1 MHTFFLLHSNQEFLI
16 IAQNEDNTSSG
27 TRITSLQFDMS
38 SSILISGDQSGTV
51 SYSMTTRQFLLHV
64 FHALVVHNFFPSFQ
78 VRIIAFKKDSNDNIL
93 SFLHGTDLPI
103 FHQSSYYL
111 DTKLVSDS
119 SILQKSLRHNN
130 LNTLHLSIYNLA
142 QSVILVGTLN

>member
-1 MHTFFLLHSNQEFLI
+1 MFMHTFFLLHSNQEFLI

-64 FHALVVHNFFPSFQ
+64 FHALVVHNFFSFFPGPHH
-78 VRIIAFKKDSNDNIL
+78 RIQERL
-93 SFLHGTDLPI
+93 
-103 FHQSSYYL
+103 
-111 DTKLVSDS
+111 
-119 SILQKSLRHNN
+119 
-130 LNTLHLSIYNLA
+130 
-142 QSVILVGTLN
+142 